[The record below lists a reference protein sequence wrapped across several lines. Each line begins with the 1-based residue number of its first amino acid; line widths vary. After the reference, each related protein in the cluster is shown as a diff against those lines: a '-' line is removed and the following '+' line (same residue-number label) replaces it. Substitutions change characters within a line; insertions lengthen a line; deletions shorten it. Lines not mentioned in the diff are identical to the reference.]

1 MFYYIY
7 IMKNILLATALLF
20 ICCFVNAQSLQAKDL
35 SNSIGSWE
43 GKLTYLDYASGKPYT
58 MSANIKIGLTA
69 DSKGYIFEYEYPK
82 EPRANSK
89 DTTFINGN
97 YFGKD
102 KIVEFKKESSGDYK
116 MITEIEGNDGNDNK
130 KAVLRHTYQLTAD
143 TYSIIKDVKFEG
155 TNNWIKRNEYLLTRM
170 NASSQKTSSM
180 YRIAKIKVDINQL
193 EKYKTALKEQMDAA
207 IKLEPGVLSYTVV
220 ADKKDATSITIFEVY
235 ANQEAYQSHIVAPHF
250 KKYKETVKDMV
261 LSLELIDTD
270 LISRSKKSNY

>member
-1 MFYYIY
+1 
-7 IMKNILLATALLF
+7 MKKILFASVILF
-20 ICCFVNAQSLQAKDL
+20 SCLSLKSQSIQAKDL
-35 SNSIGSWE
+35 SNLIGSWE

-58 MSANIKIGLTA
+58 MTANIKIGLTA

-82 EPRANSK
+82 EPHANSK
-89 DTTFINGN
+89 DTTFINSN
-97 YFGKD
+97 YFGRD
-102 KIVEFKKESSGDYK
+102 KIVEFKKDPENGFK
-116 MITEIEGNDGNDNK
+116 LITEIQGNDGNDNK
-130 KAVLRHTYQLTAD
+130 KAVLRHTYLLKSNTF
-143 TYSIIKDVKFEG
+143 SIIKDVQFEG
-155 TNNWIKRNEYLLTRM
+155 TDKWIKRNEYLFTRM
-170 NASSQKTSSM
+170 NASPQKTSSM

-207 IKLEPGVLSYTVV
+207 IKLEPGVFSYTVV